1 MSTSSSSSNSA
12 NPKQVAVIGAGI
24 VGICCALYLQR
35 DGHQVTVFDPQGPGE
50 GASKG
55 NAGMFAIDHI
65 LPEAVPGIW
74 REVPGMLLD
83 PLGPLTLRWSY
94 LPRALPWLLRFIAS
108 SRRAQFE
115 NAIEALTALANHAMD
130 AYQPLLKSA
139 RAAGMIRQNG
149 WLLVYESS
157 QAFEKAAPHKVQ
169 ARLERGIEVEVLN
182 AAGVHEMEP
191 ALSKAV
197 RHGVYYPGVSQSTD
211 PFRFVQVLA
220 ADFLRQGGKILREKV
235 TAVSFQEGGPHT
247 LYTDSSS
254 HQTGAV
260 VLAAGAHSKALARQL
275 GAKVPLDAERGY
287 HAMLPDPKVN
297 LKVPVISGDFHCAI
311 TPMEGGLRVGGTVE
325 FAGVDAPPNYARAD
339 KLVSVAHRLLPGLN
353 DAGYTKW
360 MGCRPAMPDSLP
372 VIGPAPASPDAYFA
386 FGHGKVGLTNGA
398 ITGKLI
404 AELVGGRPTTIDM
417 TPYRAGRF

>member
-1 MSTSSSSSNSA
+1 MASSSSSA

-55 NAGMFAIDHI
+55 NAGMFATDHI
-65 LPEAVPGIW
+65 LPESVPGIW
-74 REVPGMLLD
+74 RKIPGMLLD

-108 SRRAQFE
+108 SRRSQFE
-115 NAIEALTALANHAMD
+115 AASEALVAITNQAMD
-130 AYQPLLKSA
+130 AYQPLVKSA
-139 RAAGMIRQNG
+139 GAGDMIRDTG

-157 QAFEKAAPHKVQ
+157 QAFEKAAPLKVQ
-169 ARLERGIEVEVLN
+169 ARLERGVEVEVLN
-182 AAGVHEMEP
+182 ADGVHELEP
-191 ALSKAV
+191 ALSGRV
-197 RHGVYYPGVSQSTD
+197 RHGVYYPRDSQSTD

-220 ADFLRQGGKILREKV
+220 ADFLRQGGTILREKV
-235 TAVSFQEGGPHT
+235 TAVSFQEGGPPT
-247 LYTDSSS
+247 LRTESAH

-260 VLAAGAHSKALARQL
+260 VLAAGAHSKSLARQM
-275 GAKVPLDAERGY
+275 GAKVPLDAARGY
-287 HAMLPDPKVN
+287 HAMLPEPGVH
-297 LKVPVISGDFHCAI
+297 LKVPVISGDFHCAM
-311 TPMEGGLRVGGTVE
+311 TSMEGGLRVGGTVE

-339 KLVSVAHRLLPGLN
+339 KLVSVAQRLLPGLN
-353 DAGYTKW
+353 DAGHTQW
-360 MGCRPAMPDSLP
+360 MGCRPAIPDSLP
-372 VIGPAPASPDAYFA
+372 VIGPAPASPDAFFA
-386 FGHGKVGLTNGA
+386 FGHGMVGLTNGA

-404 AELVGGRPTTIDM
+404 AEMVGGRPTTIDV